1 MGVAGDVQ
9 PWLGIA
15 SELESLTISMI
26 LPEWTY
32 NIKSLRRAFAVRR
45 EMMAARNAEA
55 SLR

>member
-1 MGVAGDVQ
+1 
-9 PWLGIA
+9 
-15 SELESLTISMI
+15 MI